1 MIIAVYV
8 LVASTA
14 APVMYNYWAILGL
27 DIFAIVFWIISFSLL
42 GSEVAAHP
50 IVNYSVDDCLYSYL
64 CYYKRN
70 IDGYTT
76 KELYTY
82 RNSMAAAS
90 GLGGL
95 ELYVFSF
102 FEAMG
107 C

>member
-8 LVASTA
+8 MVASTA
-14 APVMYNYWAILGL
+14 APVLYNYWAILGL

-42 GSEVAAHP
+42 GSEAAAFQ
-50 IVNYSVDDCLYSYL
+50 IFNYSDSCIYSYAGV

-70 IDGYTT
+70 LDKRTPGTNP
-76 KELYTY
+76 YTY

-102 FEAMG
+102 
-107 C
+107 